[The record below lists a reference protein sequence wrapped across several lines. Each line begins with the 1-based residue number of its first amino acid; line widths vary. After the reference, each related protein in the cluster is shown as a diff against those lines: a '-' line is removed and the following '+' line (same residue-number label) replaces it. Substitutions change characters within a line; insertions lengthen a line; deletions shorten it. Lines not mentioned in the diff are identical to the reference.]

1 MDEKI
6 DILYGNEDILNITL
20 QTFDSTLKT
29 IEGCIGRD
37 EVAVH
42 VTLEILW
49 NGLLKLKQKGV
60 KLRIITQITSD
71 NLSYCKT
78 FSQAAELR
86 HVDGIQ
92 SSFGISD
99 GKWLLEHVI
108 SLDEFPLSHAIH
120 TNMKKLVDAKRT
132 LFETVW
138 RQSIPANEMFAKLE
152 KSNPTEVN
160 TQMDINEAESLLF
173 NLIQNSKYHVDM
185 TIPTCNC
192 LSPLVAEGLESY
204 LETAIK
210 QGVKVRILL
219 PKDERSLVF
228 KNNLN
233 NSNIEVRLVEAIQAR
248 RMMLL
253 VDNLHSLVLEIKE
266 AKENNLK
273 SIIKNAVYSSSSIA
287 LMTLSVL
294 FEKMWI

>member
-6 DILYGNEDILNITL
+6 DILYGNEDIMYTTL
-20 QTFDSTLKT
+20 RIFDSTRRT

-42 VTLEILW
+42 VTIDILW

-120 TNMKKLVDAKRT
+120 TNVKKLVDAKRT

-138 RQSIPANEMFAKLE
+138 RQSIPAEEMFAKLE
-152 KSNPTEVN
+152 KSSPTEVN
-160 TQMDINEAESLLF
+160 TQIDINEAEKLLF
-173 NLIQNSKYHVDM
+173 NLIQRSKYHIDM
-185 TIPTCNC
+185 TNPTCNC
-192 LSPLVAEGLESY
+192 LSPLVAKGLRIY
-204 LETAIK
+204 LETAVN

-228 KNNLN
+228 KNDLN
-233 NSNIEVRLVEAIQAR
+233 NSNIEVRLVEANQVR
-248 RMMLL
+248 RMMIL

-294 FEKMWI
+294 FERMWI

>member
-1 MDEKI
+1 MYS
-6 DILYGNEDILNITL
+6 YGLTQKLTTAIINNEDILNITL

-120 TNMKKLVDAKRT
+120 TNVKKLVDAKRT
-132 LFETVW
+132 LFETAGGNQYL
-138 RQSIPANEMFAKLE
+138 RRKCLL
-152 KSNPTEVN
+152 
-160 TQMDINEAESLLF
+160 SLK
-173 NLIQNSKYHVDM
+173 NL
-185 TIPTCNC
+185 
-192 LSPLVAEGLESY
+192 
-204 LETAIK
+204 
-210 QGVKVRILL
+210 
-219 PKDERSLVF
+219 
-228 KNNLN
+228 
-233 NSNIEVRLVEAIQAR
+233 VRL
-248 RMMLL
+248 
-253 VDNLHSLVLEIKE
+253 K
-266 AKENNLK
+266 
-273 SIIKNAVYSSSSIA
+273 
-287 LMTLSVL
+287 
-294 FEKMWI
+294 